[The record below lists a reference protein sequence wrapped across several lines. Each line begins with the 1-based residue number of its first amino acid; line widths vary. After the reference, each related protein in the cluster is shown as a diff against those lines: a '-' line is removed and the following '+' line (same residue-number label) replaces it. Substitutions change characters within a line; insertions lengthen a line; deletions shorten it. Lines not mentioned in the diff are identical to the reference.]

1 MWQPTSLQQVLEAR
15 AEGVRPYAGGTD
27 IMVRHKAA
35 LDRGDN
41 LDLIFLSGVVELI
54 GISLT
59 PETLRIG
66 PLTTMADMAISP
78 CIPDVLR
85 QACAG
90 VGSPA
95 LRNQATIGG
104 NVCTASPAG
113 DGLCA
118 LHTCRAEVELR
129 SLHAMRRLALED
141 FILGPGRTA
150 LAADELLTAL
160 LIPLPGPDISFFRKV
175 GPRPVNAIAKV
186 SLAVGLWLDGPL
198 IARARLALGAVGP
211 TVLRCGALEER
222 LRGMTPDEA
231 AAKAQELAILA
242 GTSARPID
250 DLRSTAE
257 YRLVARFSKK
267 LAKALAIKRLITE
280 P

>member
-15 AEGVRPYAGGTD
+15 AAGVRAYAGGTD

-41 LDLIFLSGVVELI
+41 PDLLFLSGVIELL
-54 GISLT
+54 GIASF
-59 PETLRIG
+59 PEELRIG

-78 CIPDVLR
+78 FIPDVLR

-118 LHTCRAEVELR
+118 LHACRAEVELR
-129 SLHAMRRLALED
+129 SLHTTRRLALED
-141 FILGPGRTA
+141 FILSPGRTA
-150 LAADELLTAL
+150 LDEDELLTAI
-160 LIPLPGPDISFFRKV
+160 LIPLPGPDFSFFRKV

-186 SLAVGLWLDGPL
+186 SLSAGLWLDGPL

-211 TVLRCGALEER
+211 TVLRCVPLEER
-222 LRGMTPDEA
+222 MEGMTPDEA
-231 AAKAQELAILA
+231 AAKAEELAVLA

-257 YRLVARFSKK
+257 YRQAVAENLVADVLQRI
-267 LAKALAIKRLITE
+267 ADRMGR
-280 P
+280 